1 MLRYIAKRISVIFPV
16 LLAISLIVFL
26 IMHFAPGDPAELF
39 LGQMVTPEDLEKVR
53 REMGLDDPLHIQYL
67 RFLKDAIKG
76 NLGISYYT
84 KQSVLSELVRLF
96 PATVE
101 LAVASMVIALLV
113 GISAGVISALKQN
126 SIFDNVS
133 MVVALGGVSMPVFW
147 VGLIL
152 LWIFSLKLGWTP
164 ISGRLAVQID
174 LKQITGLFVIDS
186 IITGN
191 IAALKDSLRHLILP
205 ALSLATISMGII
217 ARFTR
222 SSMLEVIRQDYIRTA
237 RAKGVSEALVIFKHA
252 FKNALIPVVTVVGL
266 QFGLLLGGAVVT
278 ETVFS
283 WPGIGNVIIVS
294 ILRRDYPMVQGALLL
309 LALLYV
315 IINLLVD
322 VSYSYLD
329 PRIRYR

>member
-1 MLRYIAKRISVIFPV
+1 
-16 LLAISLIVFL
+16 
-26 IMHFAPGDPAELF
+26 MHFAPGDPAALF

-53 REMGLDDPLHIQYL
+53 REMGLNDPLHIQYL
-67 RFLKDAIKG
+67 RFLKEAVKG
-76 NLGISYYT
+76 DLGISYYT
-84 KQSVLSELVRLF
+84 KQSVLSELLRLF

-101 LAVASMVIALLV
+101 LAIASMVIALLV

-152 LWIFSLKLGWTP
+152 MWVFSFKLGWTP

-191 IAALKDSLRHLILP
+191 IAALRDSLRHLILP

>member
-1 MLRYIAKRISVIFPV
+1 MLTYIAKRISVIFPV
-16 LLAISLIVFL
+16 LLAVSLIIFL
-26 IMHFAPGDPAELF
+26 IMHFAPGDPAALF

-53 REMGLDDPLHIQYL
+53 REMGLNDPLHIQYL
-67 RFLKDAIKG
+67 RFLKEAVKG
-76 NLGISYYT
+76 DLGISYYT
-84 KQSVLSELVRLF
+84 KQSVLSELLRLF

-101 LAVASMVIALLV
+101 LAIASIVIALLI

-152 LWIFSLKLGWTP
+152 MWVFSFKLGWTP

-191 IAALKDSLRHLILP
+191 IAALRDSLRHLILP

>member
-1 MLRYIAKRISVIFPV
+1 
-16 LLAISLIVFL
+16 
-26 IMHFAPGDPAELF
+26 MHFAPGDPAALF

-67 RFLKDAIKG
+67 RFLKEAVKG
-76 NLGISYYT
+76 DLGISYYT
-84 KQSVLSELVRLF
+84 KQSVLSELLRLF

-101 LAVASMVIALLV
+101 LAIASMVIALLV

-152 LWIFSLKLGWTP
+152 MWVFSFKLGWTP

-191 IAALKDSLRHLILP
+191 IATLRDSLRHLILP

>member
-1 MLRYIAKRISVIFPV
+1 VLTYIAKRISVIFPV
-16 LLAISLIVFL
+16 LLAVSLIIFL
-26 IMHFAPGDPAELF
+26 IMHFAPGDPAALF

-53 REMGLDDPLHIQYL
+53 REMGLNDPLHIQYL
-67 RFLKDAIKG
+67 RFLKEAVKG
-76 NLGISYYT
+76 DLGISYYT
-84 KQSVLSELVRLF
+84 KQSVLSELLRLF

-101 LAVASMVIALLV
+101 LAIASMVIALLI

-152 LWIFSLKLGWTP
+152 MWVFSFKLGWTP

-191 IAALKDSLRHLILP
+191 IAALRDSLRHLILP

-294 ILRRDYPMVQGALLL
+294 ILRRDYPMVQGALIL

>member
-1 MLRYIAKRISVIFPV
+1 
-16 LLAISLIVFL
+16 
-26 IMHFAPGDPAELF
+26 MHFAPGDPAALF

-67 RFLKDAIKG
+67 RYLKDAIKG

-152 LWIFSLKLGWTP
+152 MWVFSFKLGWTP

-191 IAALKDSLRHLILP
+191 IAALRDSLRHLILP

>member
-1 MLRYIAKRISVIFPV
+1 
-16 LLAISLIVFL
+16 
-26 IMHFAPGDPAELF
+26 
-39 LGQMVTPEDLEKVR
+39 
-53 REMGLDDPLHIQYL
+53 
-67 RFLKDAIKG
+67 
-76 NLGISYYT
+76 
-84 KQSVLSELVRLF
+84 
-96 PATVE
+96 
-101 LAVASMVIALLV
+101 
-113 GISAGVISALKQN
+113 
-126 SIFDNVS
+126 
-133 MVVALGGVSMPVFW
+133 
-147 VGLIL
+147 
-152 LWIFSLKLGWTP
+152 
-164 ISGRLAVQID
+164 
-174 LKQITGLFVIDS
+174 
-186 IITGN
+186 
-191 IAALKDSLRHLILP
+191 
-205 ALSLATISMGII
+205 
-217 ARFTR
+217 
-222 SSMLEVIRQDYIRTA
+222 MLEVIRQDYIRTA

>member
-1 MLRYIAKRISVIFPV
+1 
-16 LLAISLIVFL
+16 
-26 IMHFAPGDPAELF
+26 MHFAPGDPAALF

-67 RFLKDAIKG
+67 RYLKDAIKG

-84 KQSVLSELVRLF
+84 KQSVLSELLRLF

-101 LAVASMVIALLV
+101 LSIASMVIALLV

-152 LWIFSLKLGWTP
+152 MWVFSFKLGWTP

-191 IAALKDSLRHLILP
+191 IAALRDSLRHLILP

-322 VSYSYLD
+322 VSFSYLD

>member
-1 MLRYIAKRISVIFPV
+1 VLTYIAKRISVIFPV
-16 LLAISLIVFL
+16 LLAVSLIIFL
-26 IMHFAPGDPAELF
+26 IMHFAPGDPAALF

-67 RFLKDAIKG
+67 RFLKEAVKG
-76 NLGISYYT
+76 DLGISYYT
-84 KQSVLSELVRLF
+84 KQSVLSELLRLF

-101 LAVASMVIALLV
+101 LAIASMVIALLV

-152 LWIFSLKLGWTP
+152 MWVFSFKLGWTP

-191 IAALKDSLRHLILP
+191 IAALRDSLRHLILP

>member
-1 MLRYIAKRISVIFPV
+1 MIFPV

-26 IMHFAPGDPAELF
+26 IMHFAPGDPAALF

-53 REMGLDDPLHIQYL
+53 GEMGLDDPLHIQYL

-152 LWIFSLKLGWTP
+152 MWVFSFKLGWTP

>member
-1 MLRYIAKRISVIFPV
+1 
-16 LLAISLIVFL
+16 
-26 IMHFAPGDPAELF
+26 MHFAPGDPAALF

-67 RFLKDAIKG
+67 RFLKEAVKG
-76 NLGISYYT
+76 DLGISYYT
-84 KQSVLSELVRLF
+84 KQSVLSELLRLF

-101 LAVASMVIALLV
+101 LAIASMVIALLI

-152 LWIFSLKLGWTP
+152 MWVFSFKLGWTP

-191 IAALKDSLRHLILP
+191 IAALRDSLRHLILP

>member
-1 MLRYIAKRISVIFPV
+1 VLRYIAKRISVIFPV

-26 IMHFAPGDPAELF
+26 IMHFAPGDPAALF

-53 REMGLDDPLHIQYL
+53 GEMGLDDPLHIQYL

>member
-1 MLRYIAKRISVIFPV
+1 
-16 LLAISLIVFL
+16 
-26 IMHFAPGDPAELF
+26 MHFAPGDPAALF

-67 RFLKDAIKG
+67 RYLKDAIKG

-84 KQSVLSELVRLF
+84 KQSVLSELLRLF

-101 LAVASMVIALLV
+101 LAIASMVIALLI

-152 LWIFSLKLGWTP
+152 MWVFSFKLGWTP

-191 IAALKDSLRHLILP
+191 IAALRDSLRHLILP

>member
-1 MLRYIAKRISVIFPV
+1 VLTYIAKRISVIFPV

-26 IMHFAPGDPAELF
+26 IMHFAPGDPAALF
-39 LGQMVTPEDLEKVR
+39 LGQMVTSEELEKVR

-67 RFLKDAIKG
+67 RFLKEAVKG
-76 NLGISYYT
+76 DLGISYYT
-84 KQSVLSELVRLF
+84 KQSVLSELLRVF

-113 GISAGVISALKQN
+113 GISAGIISALKQN

-191 IAALKDSLRHLILP
+191 IGALKDSLRHLILP

>member
-1 MLRYIAKRISVIFPV
+1 VLTYIAKRISVIFPV
-16 LLAISLIVFL
+16 LLAVSLIIFL
-26 IMHFAPGDPAELF
+26 IMHFAPGDPAALF

-53 REMGLDDPLHIQYL
+53 REMGLNDPLHIQYL
-67 RFLKDAIKG
+67 RFLKEAVKG
-76 NLGISYYT
+76 DLGISYYT
-84 KQSVLSELVRLF
+84 KQSVLSELLRLF

-101 LAVASMVIALLV
+101 LAIASMVIALLV

-152 LWIFSLKLGWTP
+152 MWVFSFKLGWTP

-191 IAALKDSLRHLILP
+191 IAALRDSLRHLILP

>member
-1 MLRYIAKRISVIFPV
+1 
-16 LLAISLIVFL
+16 
-26 IMHFAPGDPAELF
+26 MHFAPGDPAALF

-67 RFLKDAIKG
+67 RFLKEAVKG
-76 NLGISYYT
+76 DLGISYYT
-84 KQSVLSELVRLF
+84 KQSVLSELLRLF

-101 LAVASMVIALLV
+101 LAIASMVIALLV

-152 LWIFSLKLGWTP
+152 MWVFSFKLGWTP

-191 IAALKDSLRHLILP
+191 IAALRDSLRHLILP

>member
-1 MLRYIAKRISVIFPV
+1 MIFPV
-16 LLAISLIVFL
+16 LLAVSLIIFL
-26 IMHFAPGDPAELF
+26 IMHFAPGDPAALF

-67 RFLKDAIKG
+67 RFLKGAVKG
-76 NLGISYYT
+76 DLGISYYT
-84 KQSVLSELVRLF
+84 KQSVLSELLRLF

-101 LAVASMVIALLV
+101 LAIASMVIALLV

-152 LWIFSLKLGWTP
+152 MWVFSFKLGWTP

-191 IAALKDSLRHLILP
+191 IAALRDSLRHLILP

>member
-1 MLRYIAKRISVIFPV
+1 VLTFIAKRISVIFLV
-16 LLAISLIVFL
+16 MFAISLIVFL
-26 IMHFAPGDPAELF
+26 IMHFAPGDPAALS
-39 LGQMVTPEDLEKVR
+39 LGQMVTAQELQRVR
-53 REMGLDDPLHIQYL
+53 NEMGLTDPLHIQYL
-67 RFLKDAIKG
+67 RFLREAVKG

-84 KQSVLSELVRLF
+84 KQSVLSELLTLF

-101 LAVASMVIALLV
+101 LAFASIVIALLV
-113 GISAGVISALKQN
+113 GISAGVVSALKRN

-133 MVVALGGVSMPVFW
+133 MIVALGGVSMPVFW
-147 VGLIL
+147 VGLLL

-174 LKQITGLFVIDS
+174 LRQITGLFVIDS

-191 IAALKDSLRHLILP
+191 IVALKDSLRHLLMP

-252 FKNALIPVVTVVGL
+252 FKNALIPVITVVGL

-309 LALLYV
+309 LALLYA

-322 VSYSYLD
+322 VSYSYID

>member
-1 MLRYIAKRISVIFPV
+1 
-16 LLAISLIVFL
+16 
-26 IMHFAPGDPAELF
+26 MHFAPGDPAALF

-67 RFLKDAIKG
+67 RFLKEAVKG
-76 NLGISYYT
+76 DLGISYYT
-84 KQSVLSELVRLF
+84 KQSVLSELLRLF

-101 LAVASMVIALLV
+101 LAIASIVIALLV

-152 LWIFSLKLGWTP
+152 MWVFSFKLGWTP

-191 IAALKDSLRHLILP
+191 IAALRDSLRHLILP

>member
-1 MLRYIAKRISVIFPV
+1 VLTYIAKRISVIFPV
-16 LLAISLIVFL
+16 LLAVSLIIFL
-26 IMHFAPGDPAELF
+26 IMHFAPGDPAALF

-67 RFLKDAIKG
+67 RFLKEAVKG
-76 NLGISYYT
+76 DLGISYYT
-84 KQSVLSELVRLF
+84 KQSVLSELLRLF

-101 LAVASMVIALLV
+101 LAIASMVIALLI

-152 LWIFSLKLGWTP
+152 MWVFSFKLGWTP

-191 IAALKDSLRHLILP
+191 IAALRDSLRHLILP

-294 ILRRDYPMVQGALLL
+294 ILRRDYPMVQGALIL

>member
-1 MLRYIAKRISVIFPV
+1 MLTYIAKRISVIFPV
-16 LLAISLIVFL
+16 LLAVSLIIFL
-26 IMHFAPGDPAELF
+26 IMHFAPGDPAALF

-67 RFLKDAIKG
+67 RYLKDAIKG

-152 LWIFSLKLGWTP
+152 MWVFSFKLGWTP

-191 IAALKDSLRHLILP
+191 IAALRDSLRHLILP

>member
-1 MLRYIAKRISVIFPV
+1 MLTYIAKRISVIFPV
-16 LLAISLIVFL
+16 LLAVSLIIFL
-26 IMHFAPGDPAELF
+26 IMHFAPGDPAALF

-67 RFLKDAIKG
+67 RYLKDAIKG

-84 KQSVLSELVRLF
+84 KQSVLSELLRLF

-101 LAVASMVIALLV
+101 LSIASMVIALLV

-152 LWIFSLKLGWTP
+152 MWVFSFKLGWTP

-191 IAALKDSLRHLILP
+191 IAALRDSLRHLILP

>member
-1 MLRYIAKRISVIFPV
+1 MLTYIAKRISVIFPV
-16 LLAISLIVFL
+16 LLAVSLIIFL
-26 IMHFAPGDPAELF
+26 IMHFAPGDPAALF

-67 RFLKDAIKG
+67 RFLKEAVKG
-76 NLGISYYT
+76 DLGISYYT
-84 KQSVLSELVRLF
+84 KQSVLSELLRLF

-101 LAVASMVIALLV
+101 LAIASMVIALLV

-152 LWIFSLKLGWTP
+152 MWVFSFKLGWTP

-191 IAALKDSLRHLILP
+191 IAALRDSLRHLILP

>member
-1 MLRYIAKRISVIFPV
+1 MLTYIAKRISVILPV
-16 LLAISLIVFL
+16 LLAISLIIFL
-26 IMHFAPGDPAELF
+26 IMHFAPGDPAALL
-39 LGQMVTPEDLEKVR
+39 LGQMVTSHELEKVR
-53 REMGLDDPLHIQYL
+53 NEMGLNDPLHIQYL
-67 RFLKDAIKG
+67 RFLKEAIKG
-76 NLGISYYT
+76 DLGISYYT
-84 KQSVLSELVRLF
+84 KQSVLSELLRLF

-101 LAVASMVIALLV
+101 LAIASMVVALLV

-152 LWIFSLKLGWTP
+152 MWVFSFKLGWTP

-191 IAALKDSLRHLILP
+191 IAALRDSLRHLILP
-205 ALSLATISMGII
+205 ALTLATISMGIV

-252 FKNALIPVVTVVGL
+252 FKNALIPVVTVIGL

-309 LALLYV
+309 LAFLYV

>member
-1 MLRYIAKRISVIFPV
+1 VLTYIAKRISVIFPV
-16 LLAISLIVFL
+16 LLAVSLIIFL
-26 IMHFAPGDPAELF
+26 IMHFAPGDPAALF

-67 RFLKDAIKG
+67 RYLKDAIKG

-152 LWIFSLKLGWTP
+152 MWVFSFKLGWTP

-191 IAALKDSLRHLILP
+191 IAALRDSLRHLILP

>member
-1 MLRYIAKRISVIFPV
+1 
-16 LLAISLIVFL
+16 
-26 IMHFAPGDPAELF
+26 MHFAPGDPAALF

-67 RFLKDAIKG
+67 RYLKDAIKG

-84 KQSVLSELVRLF
+84 KQSVLSELLRLF

-101 LAVASMVIALLV
+101 LAIASMVIALLV

-152 LWIFSLKLGWTP
+152 MWVFSFKLGWTP

-191 IAALKDSLRHLILP
+191 IAALRDSLRHLILP

>member
-1 MLRYIAKRISVIFPV
+1 
-16 LLAISLIVFL
+16 
-26 IMHFAPGDPAELF
+26 
-39 LGQMVTPEDLEKVR
+39 
-53 REMGLDDPLHIQYL
+53 
-67 RFLKDAIKG
+67 
-76 NLGISYYT
+76 
-84 KQSVLSELVRLF
+84 
-96 PATVE
+96 
-101 LAVASMVIALLV
+101 MVIALLI

-152 LWIFSLKLGWTP
+152 MWVFSFKLGWTP

-191 IAALKDSLRHLILP
+191 IAALRDSLRHLILP

-294 ILRRDYPMVQGALLL
+294 ILRRDYPMVQGALIL

>member
-1 MLRYIAKRISVIFPV
+1 VLTYIAKRISVIFPV
-16 LLAISLIVFL
+16 LLAVSLIIFL
-26 IMHFAPGDPAELF
+26 IMHFAPGDPAALF

-53 REMGLDDPLHIQYL
+53 REMGLNDPLHIQYL
-67 RFLKDAIKG
+67 RFLKEAVKG
-76 NLGISYYT
+76 DLGISYYT
-84 KQSVLSELVRLF
+84 KQSVLSELLRLF

-101 LAVASMVIALLV
+101 LAIASMVIALLI

-152 LWIFSLKLGWTP
+152 MWVFSFKLGWTP

-191 IAALKDSLRHLILP
+191 IAALRDSLRHLILP

>member
-1 MLRYIAKRISVIFPV
+1 MIFPV

-26 IMHFAPGDPAELF
+26 IMHFAPGDPAALF

-53 REMGLDDPLHIQYL
+53 GEMGLDDPLHIQYL